1 MTHKIKQKQLLLKIR
16 LVTLF
21 FMAALIV
28 SGITAFP
35 IETEFRLLMPFLNI
49 EGQNPENLNALQHW
63 LAFVY
68 EGISTTNA
76 QFPFIAYGFDWLAF
90 AHIVIAL
97 VFIGLYREP
106 VRNKWLVS
114 WAMICCIAV
123 VPLALICGAIRQIPF
138 FWQLLDIAFGVFGM
152 IPLVY
157 LRKLILKLEKYE
169 FFQQNNLSNSNDN
182 SRAT

>member
-1 MTHKIKQKQLLLKIR
+1 MKNKIEKKQLLLKIR

-35 IETEFRLLMPFLNI
+35 IETELRLLMPILNI
-49 EGQNPENLNALQHW
+49 DGQNPENLNALQRW

-68 EGISTTNA
+68 EGFSTTNA

-90 AHIVIAL
+90 AHIAIAL
-97 VFIGLYREP
+97 AFIGLYREP
-106 VRNKWLVS
+106 VRNKWLVT
-114 WAMICCIAV
+114 WAMICCIGII
-123 VPLALICGAIRQIPF
+123 PLTLICGAIRQIPC
-138 FWQLLDIAFGVFGM
+138 FWQLIDIAFGVFGM

-157 LRKLILKLEKYE
+157 LRKIILKLEKYE
-169 FFQQNNLSNSNDN
+169 NN
-182 SRAT
+182 

>member
-1 MTHKIKQKQLLLKIR
+1 MENNIEQKQLLLKIR

-21 FMAALIV
+21 FMAALVV

-35 IETEFRLLMPFLNI
+35 IETGLRLLLPFLNI
-49 EGQNPENLNALQHW
+49 EGQNPESMNTLQSW

-76 QFPFIAYGFDWLAF
+76 QFPFLAYGTDWLAF
-90 AHIVIAL
+90 AHIAIAL
-97 VFIGLYREP
+97 AFIGLYREP
-106 VRNKWLVS
+106 IRNKWLVS
-114 WAMICCIAV
+114 WAMICCVAV
-123 VPLALICGAIRQIPF
+123 IPLALICGAIRQIPF
-138 FWQLLDIAFGVFGM
+138 FWQLIDISFGVFGI

-169 FFQQNNLSNSNDN
+169 NN
-182 SRAT
+182 